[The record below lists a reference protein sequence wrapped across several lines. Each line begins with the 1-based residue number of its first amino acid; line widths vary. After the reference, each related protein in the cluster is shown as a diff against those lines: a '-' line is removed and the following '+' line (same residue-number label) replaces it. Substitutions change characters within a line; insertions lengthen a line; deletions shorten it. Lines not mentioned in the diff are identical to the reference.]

1 MCAGVS
7 TASHKPRCP
16 CASISVS
23 ATAPI
28 AMESGGS
35 LQALSSGHGPGEP
48 SVCQLCQRGNVP
60 AGWRSRR
67 DREEWRGEQE
77 KETANREEEST
88 VGEGGPDR
96 GGEV

>member
-1 MCAGVS
+1 MGG
-7 TASHKPRCP
+7 
-16 CASISVS
+16 SVS
-23 ATAPI
+23 RRSAVGG
-28 AMESGGS
+28 GGS
-35 LQALSSGHGPGEP
+35 WRWVGWGEGVGEP
-48 SVCQLCQRGNVP
+48 SVCLLGRGGNV
-60 AGWRSRR
+60 ADGWRSRR